1 MIDEGKT
8 EKKSQKKGGFWKQVS
23 VWLLQL
29 HPNCQ
34 AIAHWKLHFNNPPQ
48 ILLPETLIPPQI
60 TNPQILIRRDSL
72 SPRRR
77 GSKKSHPTALTP
89 PSSSSKKNPSGPPKQ
104 TKPRAPPLFPT
115 KSPTLTT
122 LKRAMLETVQRVRL
136 VLHQKEESMQEECT
150 RPQRA
155 RVP

>member
-1 MIDEGKT
+1 MVLSRQRSPDIVQTWKFSAKVLSLDGAL
-8 EKKSQKKGGFWKQVS
+8 GGR
-23 VWLLQL
+23 
-29 HPNCQ
+29 
-34 AIAHWKLHFNNPPQ
+34 HWKLHFNNPPQ

>member
-1 MIDEGKT
+1 R
-8 EKKSQKKGGFWKQVS
+8 
-23 VWLLQL
+23 
-29 HPNCQ
+29 
-34 AIAHWKLHFNNPPQ
+34 HWKLHFNNPPQ

-104 TKPRAPPLFPT
+104 TKPRAPPLFNEFGTDGGPAT
-115 KSPTLTT
+115 KHLRPKFS
-122 LKRAMLETVQRVRL
+122 VQRRL
-136 VLHQKEESMQEECT
+136 DCT
-150 RPQRA
+150 CLMF
-155 RVP
+155 